1 MTTKKELYEK
11 AKQMGL
17 KGISRMTKQQLEEA
31 LIIHYANEW
40 YNNLLTSCDLSP
52 ATYDVSFNLL
62 SVDIPNDN
70 Q

>member
-11 AKQMGL
+11 AKQMGI
-17 KGISRMTKQQLEEA
+17 KNRSRMTKQQLEEA
-31 LIIHYANEW
+31 LIIHYANDW
-40 YNNLLTSCDLSP
+40 YNNLLTSYDLSS